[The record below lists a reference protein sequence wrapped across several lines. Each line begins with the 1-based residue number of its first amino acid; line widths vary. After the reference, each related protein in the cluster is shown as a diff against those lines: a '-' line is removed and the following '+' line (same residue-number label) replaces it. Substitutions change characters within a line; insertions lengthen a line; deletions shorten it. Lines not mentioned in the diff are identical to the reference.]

1 MAGASERKAELR
13 AHLRHVRRQVD
24 DPADRSERIWEVVR
38 GLDEVAGAGVVMAF
52 ASIRGEPDTAAFV
65 DWCTAAGKTVVLPE
79 DEPDPALPDVVV
91 VPAVGG
97 AYPEFCSLFT
107 VDMHVSYLEPVREE
121 DAVAEGWV
129 EKRGRS
135 TVFCRTEIRTPT
147 GRLVTTGSL
156 IYRVGSPIAPWW

>member
-24 DPADRSERIWEVVR
+24 DPATRSARIWEVVR

-65 DWCTAAGKTVVLPE
+65 DWCTAVGKTVVLPE

-91 VPAVGG
+91 VPAVAFSRDGHRLGQGG
-97 AYPEFCSLFT
+97 GWYDRFLARVRPDCRT
-107 VDMHVSYLEPVREE
+107 VGVAFREQLVDELPLEPHDVALDRVVT
-121 DAVAEGWV
+121 DAG
-129 EKRGRS
+129 
-135 TVFCRTEIRTPT
+135 
-147 GRLVTTGSL
+147 
-156 IYRVGSPIAPWW
+156 IAR